1 MVRLNIYNLSITKCK
16 YYKTGIDQIGHIW
29 QLCIKQK
36 MEIRIINKFIWI
48 SPLVTY
54 LLVLFLGSG
63 RRHDGQ
69 SALGVTTHL
78 DLAAVHAL
86 GYGELPPEAA
96 RHPYPVLLLVV
107 VSAYGNDV
115 ALAFDVNMVGL
126 EHRQV

>member
-16 YYKTGIDQIGHIW
+16 YSKTGIDQTGHIW
-29 QLCIKQK
+29 QLKK
-36 MEIRIINKFIWI
+36 WKYELLNKFIWI

-96 RHPYPVLLLVV
+96 RHPDPVLLLVV